1 MSKKVYVAPEIGI
14 IQISTGESIANLNLG
29 SIQGDPGGLGGEGS
43 EHPVDAKE
51 FKFEPWDIWEEDPED

>member
-43 EHPVDAKE
+43 GHPVDAKD
-51 FKFEPWDIWEEDPED
+51 FKFEPWNTWEEDPED